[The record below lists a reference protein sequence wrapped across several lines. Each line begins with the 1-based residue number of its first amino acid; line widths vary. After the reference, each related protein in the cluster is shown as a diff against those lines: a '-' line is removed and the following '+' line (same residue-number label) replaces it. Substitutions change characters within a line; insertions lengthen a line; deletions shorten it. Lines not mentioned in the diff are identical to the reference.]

1 MRGGNKMNI
10 PIEGSPEDLIQ
21 KCEDCEYCIF
31 EHFLGENQRKI
42 KVLSVPLPNNHVH
55 RRTIEEICG
64 RDHDEVCNMKYA
76 AMRAFFDDFMP
87 AQFGAVT
94 TFKLDLGKKNKREI
108 GYEET
113 LKEWGKRQNFGRGV
127 LESYASRFREVWNK
141 GLRKNKQ
148 ILTTDNIYEI
158 VIATPETYESA
169 LQVLDKLFNEHIKR
183 DKNGVINGPDY
194 SLTS

>member
-1 MRGGNKMNI
+1 MNI
-10 PIEGSPEDLIQ
+10 STEGSPEDLIQ
-21 KCEDCEYCIF
+21 KCKDCEYCIF

-42 KVLSVPLPNNHVH
+42 KVLGVPLPNNHVH

-94 TFKLDLGKKNKREI
+94 TFKLDLGKKNKRET

-113 LKEWGKRQNFGRGV
+113 LREWSKKQDFGRGV
-127 LESYASRFREVWNK
+127 SESYASRFREIWNK
-141 GLRKNKQ
+141 GLRKSKQ

-158 VIATPETYESA
+158 VIATPGTYELASRM
-169 LQVLDKLFNEHIKR
+169 LEELFKEHKQR
-183 DKNGVINGPDY
+183 DKNGVTNGQDY
-194 SLTS
+194 GQTG